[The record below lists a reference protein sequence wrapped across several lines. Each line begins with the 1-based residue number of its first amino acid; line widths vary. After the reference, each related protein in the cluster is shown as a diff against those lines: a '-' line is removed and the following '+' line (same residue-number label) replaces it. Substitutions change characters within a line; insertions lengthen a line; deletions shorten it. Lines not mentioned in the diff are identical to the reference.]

1 LIDFGAAQEIHG
13 DKQHV
18 SSSSYMKSY
27 STDQDQCGTN
37 LEFMAPEMLSNG
49 PVGRYTD
56 MWGFGVLLYVSLS
69 GKSPFLDDSDE
80 ETKTNILRCDYSFPN
95 EYFSNVSNQAK
106 DLIQRCLLTD
116 KKSRATASSCLASPW
131 FQELLQDSV
140 TAHHGFVV
148 QRKYVISSM
157 HLCDLVRRR
166 MKKLNSVAPLLLAP
180 SPSRIPRPESLYR

>member
-1 LIDFGAAQEIHG
+1 MDFGAAQEMQS

-27 STDQDQCGTN
+27 TSEQDQCGTN

-95 EYFSNVSNQAK
+95 EYFSNVSTQAK
-106 DLIQRCLLTD
+106 ELIQRCLLTD
-116 KKSRATASSCLASPW
+116 QKSRTTAKSCLESNW
-131 FQELLQDSV
+131 FQEVMQYSV
-140 TAHHGFVV
+140 PEPHGLGND
-148 QRKYVISSM
+148 RKYVISSM